1 MRVGFPLLLTSLLC
15 IAAPPFPAPFDSEQ
29 STDKPLPANDAA
41 AGMTV
46 SQGLHVSVFASE
58 PQIRNPIAST
68 WDHKGRLWVAENFT
82 YAEHPKRIETKL
94 QDRIVIF
101 PQHTADTPAPAPTV
115 FIDSLQNLTGL
126 EVAPNG
132 VWAICPPKLLFIPD
146 RDGDDKPDSDPVTV
160 LDGFTVARDSHHNF
174 ANGIRFGPDGWLYG
188 RCGGSCPGLVGTPG
202 TPAESRIPINGG
214 IWRFNTRTRTFEV
227 LCHGTTNPWGHDWNE
242 LNDLFFINTV
252 NGHFWHMIP
261 GAHYNRPFLL
271 DPNPHIYK
279 QIDQHADHFHFDTN
293 QGWTKS
299 RDGAANDLGGGH
311 AHTGLLICQG
321 DQWPESIRSKVLT
334 LNLHGKRANVESL
347 TPSGSGYLAK
357 HLPDTLLAKDPF
369 FRGIDIQQGPDGAA
383 YLLDWSDTGECH
395 ERTGVHRS
403 SGRIFR
409 IVPSHLRNSTLPNL
423 TDQSPDVLLE
433 RLRNPDAWTNR
444 HAGAAI
450 TRISPTLLRDMA
462 HGLTTNLRY
471 SRSDPIRIR
480 ALLALHRLDALAR
493 NPSVSLPKLLSDP
506 SPNLRIWAIR
516 LLTDHLPIDLVSGQ
530 RPKDAPAVS
539 GEVAPLLRSCAEKEG
554 SPRVRLALA
563 SALQRLPVPER
574 IPIAKELIKHA
585 ADADDHNLPLMLWYA
600 LIPVANSLP
609 EALPSLA
616 ATCEIP
622 LTLEA
627 LCWRA
632 AAIHLE
638 KPGTLDPILTQI
650 ALRPK
655 PLQEAALRGI
665 RAALKGIRQAPAPA
679 TWSAFELACGKLNS
693 SESRQTLREL
703 SAVFGEGRALADI
716 RAAAQDSN
724 SPIETRRS
732 ALQTLIDQQ
741 DPELLSTCEPLLEV
755 RHLQTLAIRG
765 LATLPGLPP
774 AGKVATTIR
783 KVHSL
788 ERSEAL
794 SAALVRKDFA
804 DAILSEIE
812 AGRLDTSELSAFH
825 IRQIRDLK
833 DDVLLAKLRRLRPDS
848 ATDPAAREAKRQE
861 LKSML
866 TPAFLAKADLEQGK
880 LAFVAACGAC
890 HQMFGQGGKLGPDLT
905 GSDRRNLDYLLENI
919 LNPSAAVSPE
929 YQTAHVKMKD
939 GRLLTGIIAG
949 KDARKLRLNTIG
961 GVQDIDAESVE
972 SVVTIKES
980 LMPEG
985 LISSLPK
992 KLLRDLF
999 GFLMQP

>member
-1 MRVGFPLLLTSLLC
+1 
-15 IAAPPFPAPFDSEQ
+15 
-29 STDKPLPANDAA
+29 
-41 AGMTV
+41 
-46 SQGLHVSVFASE
+46 
-58 PQIRNPIAST
+58 
-68 WDHKGRLWVAENFT
+68 
-82 YAEHPKRIETKL
+82 
-94 QDRIVIF
+94 
-101 PQHTADTPAPAPTV
+101 
-115 FIDSLQNLTGL
+115 
-126 EVAPNG
+126 
-132 VWAICPPKLLFIPD
+132 
-146 RDGDDKPDSDPVTV
+146 
-160 LDGFTVARDSHHNF
+160 
-174 ANGIRFGPDGWLYG
+174 
-188 RCGGSCPGLVGTPG
+188 
-202 TPAESRIPINGG
+202 
-214 IWRFNTRTRTFEV
+214 
-227 LCHGTTNPWGHDWNE
+227 
-242 LNDLFFINTV
+242 
-252 NGHFWHMIP
+252 
-261 GAHYNRPFLL
+261 
-271 DPNPHIYK
+271 
-279 QIDQHADHFHFDTN
+279 
-293 QGWTKS
+293 
-299 RDGAANDLGGGH
+299 
-311 AHTGLLICQG
+311 
-321 DQWPESIRSKVLT
+321 
-334 LNLHGKRANVESL
+334 
-347 TPSGSGYLAK
+347 
-357 HLPDTLLAKDPF
+357 
-369 FRGIDIQQGPDGAA
+369 
-383 YLLDWSDTGECH
+383 
-395 ERTGVHRS
+395 
-403 SGRIFR
+403 
-409 IVPSHLRNSTLPNL
+409 
-423 TDQSPDVLLE
+423 
-433 RLRNPDAWTNR
+433 
-444 HAGAAI
+444 
-450 TRISPTLLRDMA
+450 
-462 HGLTTNLRY
+462 
-471 SRSDPIRIR
+471 
-480 ALLALHRLDALAR
+480 
-493 NPSVSLPKLLSDP
+493 
-506 SPNLRIWAIR
+506 
-516 LLTDHLPIDLVSGQ
+516 
-530 RPKDAPAVS
+530 
-539 GEVAPLLRSCAEKEG
+539 
-554 SPRVRLALA
+554 
-563 SALQRLPVPER
+563 
-574 IPIAKELIKHA
+574 
-585 ADADDHNLPLMLWYA
+585 MLWYA

-609 EALPSLA
+609 EALPNLA

-632 AAIHLE
+632 AAIHLD
-638 KPGTLDPILTQI
+638 KPGTLDPMLTQI

-716 RAAAQDSN
+716 RAAAGDPN

-741 DPELLSTCEPLLEV
+741 DPELLSTCEPLLDV

-848 ATDPAAREAKRQE
+848 ATDPASREAKRQE

-905 GSDRRNLDYLLENI
+905 GSDRRNLDYLLDNI
-919 LNPSAAVSPE
+919 LNPSSAVSPE

-972 SVVTIKES
+972 SVVTTKES